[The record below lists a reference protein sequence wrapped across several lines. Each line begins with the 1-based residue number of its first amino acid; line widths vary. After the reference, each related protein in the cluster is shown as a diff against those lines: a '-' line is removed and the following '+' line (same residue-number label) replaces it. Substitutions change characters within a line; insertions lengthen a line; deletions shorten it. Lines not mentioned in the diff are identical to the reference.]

1 MENCHTK
8 IERCTNVDV
17 CMWVCVYAR
26 VCIYVY
32 IYVYICVDTYVCVCM
47 YACTCICIGT
57 LEENYFHVQQ
67 ALALVEDFEKI
78 KERRESPFFFC
89 FGNFLEPC
97 SSCCIGE

>member
-1 MENCHTK
+1 MYIC
-8 IERCTNVDV
+8 
-17 CMWVCVYAR
+17 VCVY
-26 VCIYVY
+26 VCG
-32 IYVYICVDTYVCVCM
+32 YICLRMHVCGS
-47 YACTCICIGT
+47 TCICIST

-67 ALALVEDFEKI
+67 ALTLVEDFEKI